1 MHLHKVINE
10 FCLIIREC
18 NWGGG
23 MSAEMCSLV
32 TIDEDRKFE
41 DLIRDKTNPGKRSVP
56 QLDPQVQR

>member
-1 MHLHKVINE
+1 
-10 FCLIIREC
+10 
-18 NWGGG
+18 
-23 MSAEMCSLV
+23 MSVEMCSLV